1 MLAAWFRTV
10 GEEASP
16 ARRDWTCGLLAC
28 WETMFPNREDT
39 PFDGC
44 DCDCWVCGES
54 EDDILEKRDC
64 SSFMWDG

>member
-28 WETMFPNREDT
+28 RETIFPKREDAA
-39 PFDGC
+39 FE
-44 DCDCWVCGES
+44 DCDGWLDEVS

-64 SSFMWDG
+64 NSFI